1 LDESWVTPAPGGCV
15 LRIHVRPGASH
26 AGVVGMHGD
35 AVAVRVGAR
44 PVDGAANREV
54 LAVMA
59 RALGVGTTALEL
71 ASGSRARAKRIL
83 VRGLSP
89 AVARRKLAPLLDV

>member
-1 LDESWVTPAPGGCV
+1 LDDGWVTPAPGGCV

-26 AGVVGMHGD
+26 AGVIGMHGD

-44 PVDGAANREV
+44 PVDGAANREI
-54 LAVMA
+54 LALMA

-71 ASGSRARAKRIL
+71 ASGSRARDKRIL

-89 AVARRKLAPLLDV
+89 AVARRKLAPLLGV

>member
-1 LDESWVTPAPGGCV
+1 M
-15 LRIHVRPGASH
+15 LRIHVRPGASR
-26 AGVVGMHGD
+26 AGVTGMQGD
-35 AVAVRVGAR
+35 ALAVRVAAR

-59 RALGVGTTALEL
+59 RALGVGTSAVEL
-71 ASGSRARAKRIL
+71 ASGSRARDKRVL

-89 AVARRKLAPLLDV
+89 AGARRKLAPLLGV